1 MRILAVT
8 RALPTDV
15 LGRILGS
22 HERRHGADEDEAP
35 ESMRVE
41 LPFRGFGARPQYSG
55 QTSLTIRPQDRRVLM
70 LPAIDLGQGAI
81 LETVVLIQ
89 YKIRDEDDGET
100 SRFEIN

>member
-1 MRILAVT
+1 MAQSGDDSPKVVVASRVDPAGEKDAYKIT
-8 RALPTDV
+8 FSE
-15 LGRILGS
+15 LGR
-22 HERRHGADEDEAP
+22 P
-35 ESMRVE
+35 
-41 LPFRGFGARPQYSG
+41 PKYSG